1 MSPCLAIRADAGH
14 ALGSGHVQR
23 CLALA
28 SALRARG
35 LTLRFLMRACPGHL
49 LDAVRAAG
57 HEVRALPAVL
67 PDWLTDATVC
77 LSALEGCAGLIVDHY
92 GLDARWQ
99 RAITWASGVPV
110 LLAIDDLADRP
121 HAAPLLLDVNALDD
135 DAGRY
140 AERVQPGCRT
150 LLGPQYALLRE
161 EFARERAQLRSRE
174 ATVRRVLINFGGS
187 DPGDATV
194 IAWQALQTPA
204 CAGLELDVIVGSAY
218 VDRSRLAEA
227 CAARP
232 HTAFTVQ
239 AHDMAARLAAADLA
253 IGAGG
258 TGCWERAA
266 LGVPALACAIADNQR
281 ATVAALAARGALR
294 VLPQPDADAWRA
306 AILDLIDDP
315 FARAALGRA
324 AQSLCDGAGAG
335 RVADHLLALLAD
347 GIDDRRRLFA

>member
-49 LDAVRAAG
+49 LDEVRAAG
-57 HEVRALPAVL
+57 HEVRALPAAL

-77 LSALEGCAGLIVDHY
+77 LSALEGCVGLIVDHY

-99 RAITWASGVPV
+99 RAITWASGLPV
-110 LLAIDDLADRP
+110 LLAIDDLADRA
-121 HAAPLLLDVNALDD
+121 HAAALLLDVNDL
-135 DAGRY
+135 DAGAQRY
-140 AERVQPGCRT
+140 AERLPPGSRT

-161 EFARERAQLRSRE
+161 EFARERARLRTRE

-187 DPGDATV
+187 DPRDATAT
-194 IAWQALQTPA
+194 AWQALQTPA

-218 VDRSRLAEA
+218 VDRSGLADA

-232 HTAFTVQ
+232 HTTFTVQ

-281 ATVAALAARGALR
+281 ATVAALAGRGALR
-294 VLPQPDADAWRA
+294 ALPEPDVDAWRA
-306 AILDLIDDP
+306 AILDLIDDS
-315 FARAALGRA
+315 FARAALARA
-324 AQSLCDGAGAG
+324 AQALCDGAGAG
-335 RVADHLLALLAD
+335 RVADHLLALLAE
-347 GIDDRRRLFA
+347 GLDDQRQSA